1 MSTLNMFGARA
12 ASGRLEIPATT
23 AWYLSDL
30 GEALGKQALHAKQSP
45 QRLKRLR
52 ESAIVESAIASNRIE
67 GVAID
72 PARVNP
78 VLAGHGRLRDRDE
91 AEVRGYRD
99 ALRLIHEDAS
109 ALLVTEQKIREL
121 HRVAR
126 AKIGDAGTYRTGD
139 LDIIER
145 YADGRARVRFKAVSG
160 EGTPKAMSNLVRVWN
175 ECVGQR
181 WGPSLVAI
189 AAFNLDFL
197 CIHPFRDGNGRVSRL
212 LLLLQLYHFGY
223 EVGRYISLERLIE
236 EQKDR
241 YYETLELSSQGWH
254 EARHDPW
261 PYINYLLH
269 ILKTAYREFE
279 ARVGDIREPRGAK
292 TEAIL
297 AAVGRAQTPFTVSA
311 IQRACPGVGLDLV
324 RHLLKKL
331 QTDGMVE
338 CLGRGQKA
346 SWRRT
351 ARWQDGE

>member
-1 MSTLNMFGARA
+1 MSTLNVFGARA
-12 ASGRLEIPATT
+12 AAGRLEIPATT
-23 AWYLSDL
+23 AWYLGDL

-78 VLAGHGRLRDRDE
+78 VLVGRGRLRDRDE

-99 ALRLIHEDAS
+99 ALRMIHENAS
-109 ALLVTEQKIREL
+109 GLPVAEQTIREL

-126 AKIGDAGTYRTGD
+126 AGMGDAGSYRSGD

-145 YADGRARVRFKAVSG
+145 CADGRTRVRFRAVSG
-160 EGTPKAMSNLVRVWN
+160 EAAPTAMSDLIRLWN

-181 WGPSLVAI
+181 WAPPVVAI
-189 AAFNLDFL
+189 AAFNLDLL

-223 EVGRYISLERLIE
+223 EVGRYISLERVIE
-236 EQKDR
+236 EQGDR

-254 EARHDPW
+254 QERHDPW
-261 PYINYLLH
+261 PYVNYLLH

-279 ARVGDIREPRGAK
+279 ARVGDTREPRGAK
-292 TEAIL
+292 TDAVL
-297 AAVGRAQTPFTVSA
+297 AAIGRARTPFTVSD
-311 IQRACPGVGLDLV
+311 IQRGCPGVGVDLI

-331 QTDGMVE
+331 QADGMVE

-346 SWRRT
+346 SWQRT
-351 ARWQDGE
+351 ARWQDGK